1 MRAPDSPS
9 ISSHREPP
17 TPYDVAARQA
27 LAMVGSLMMPK
38 GDGGVIEVEAIG
50 YSACATGAAETGYEN
65 LAPYG
70 KSVAG

>member
-1 MRAPDSPS
+1 M
-9 ISSHREPP
+9 
-17 TPYDVAARQA
+17 
-27 LAMVGSLMMPK
+27 
-38 GDGGVIEVEAIG
+38 IEAEAIG